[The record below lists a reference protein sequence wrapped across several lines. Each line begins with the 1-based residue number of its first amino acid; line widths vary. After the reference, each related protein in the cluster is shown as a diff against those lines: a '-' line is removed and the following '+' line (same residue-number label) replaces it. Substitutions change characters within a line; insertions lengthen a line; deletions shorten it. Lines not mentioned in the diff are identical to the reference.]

1 MADEKSGSGSLLLS
15 ALTGAALGAAGLS
28 WWLLTRAERRQAL
41 SQRIRQLGLQSQA
54 DGQNGSL
61 GGNTSGES
69 LEDRVQ
75 RLNLA
80 IEDVRRQLEDFTPE
94 SNA

>member
-41 SQRIRQLGLQSQA
+41 SQRIRQLGLQSLA

>member
-28 WWLLTRAERRQAL
+28 WWLLARAERRQAL
-41 SQRIRQLGLQSQA
+41 SQRIRQLGLQSQG

>member
-1 MADEKSGSGSLLLS
+1 MADKKSGSGSLLLS

-28 WWLLTRAERRQAL
+28 WWLLARAERRQAL